1 MRATFWIT
9 AMVASALVVTTAT
22 DAQAGRVIRKRD
34 HHHGSWVSDLQSGI
48 KLGVYTPEAANEATG
63 FYGGFEMAHASS
75 RHAELVGTFDYF
87 YRARSHRDGI
97 RTELDLPYDI
107 PVEETI
113 GGGKSYAHLGQA
125 GVAFR
130 LKGGSG
136 ARSPQ
141 PFMQVGANLQLLHLS
156 ADEAIGED
164 YSYGY
169 VSRSDTFVGLGWQVG
184 LGLIQPIDDRVAF
197 IGEAG
202 YNHAEPKQWEE
213 GHHTLTAKASG
224 GYVRLGLRFGR

>member
-1 MRATFWIT
+1 MRTVHWLSAAVT
-9 AMVASALVVTTAT
+9 VALLAGSAL
-22 DAQAGRVIRKRD
+22 DAHAGRVIRKRS
-34 HHHGSWVSDLQSGI
+34 HHQDSWTSNLTSGI

-63 FYGGFEMAHASS
+63 FFGGFEMSHASS
-75 RHAELVGTFDYF
+75 RNAELVGTFDYF
-87 YRARSHRDGI
+87 YRSRSHRDGV

-113 GGGKSYAHLGQA
+113 GGGRSYAHLGQA

-130 LKGGSG
+130 LKAGGGTST
-136 ARSPQ
+136 Q

-156 ADEAIGED
+156 ADEAVGDD
-164 YSYGY
+164 YTHGY
-169 VSRSDTFVGLGWQVG
+169 ISRSDTFVGIGWQLGV
-184 LGLIQPIDDRVAF
+184 GLIQPIDQRVAF

-213 GHHTLTAKASG
+213 GHHTRTAKASG
-224 GYVRLGLRFGR
+224 GYARLGLRFGR